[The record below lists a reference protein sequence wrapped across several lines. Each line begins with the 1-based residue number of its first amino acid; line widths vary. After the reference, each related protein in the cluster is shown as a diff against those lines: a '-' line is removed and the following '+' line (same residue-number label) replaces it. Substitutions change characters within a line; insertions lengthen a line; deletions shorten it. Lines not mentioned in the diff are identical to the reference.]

1 MPFFFCIIKEKIY
14 LLFPTYIHI
23 YNADLVS
30 VPLSLFLYTDVGL
43 DTNINNHA
51 KLFFTKGI
59 VVYFVAFIIKIEN
72 ITSKKEE

>member
-1 MPFFFCIIKEKIY
+1 MPFFFYNKKKKYIY
-14 LLFPTYIHI
+14 YFLHTFIYTMQTWFPY
-23 YNADLVS
+23 
-30 VPLSLFLYTDVGL
+30 LSLFLYAHVGL

-72 ITSKKEE
+72 ITSKKE

>member
-1 MPFFFCIIKEKIY
+1 
-14 LLFPTYIHI
+14 
-23 YNADLVS
+23 
-30 VPLSLFLYTDVGL
+30 LYTHVGL